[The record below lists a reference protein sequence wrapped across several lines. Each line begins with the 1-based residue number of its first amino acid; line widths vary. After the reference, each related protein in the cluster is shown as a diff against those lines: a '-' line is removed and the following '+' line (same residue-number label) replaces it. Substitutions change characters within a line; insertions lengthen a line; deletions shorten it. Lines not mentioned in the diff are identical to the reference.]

1 MAGENEVRTNLKKQS
16 GRTTKFELT
25 LEVRQSKNTLFQTY
39 WMLNNDTSQ
48 LLKRETKGSSFQERG
63 VKSTGFCPK
72 WDLTSFSLF
81 SRAAKEPPP
90 PYNSLKQK
98 QP

>member
-48 LLKRETKGSSFQERG
+48 LSEKLKSVHFRRE
-63 VKSTGFCPK
+63 V
-72 WDLTSFSLF
+72 
-81 SRAAKEPPP
+81 
-90 PYNSLKQK
+90 
-98 QP
+98 

>member
-48 LLKRETKGSSFQERG
+48 LSEKLKAVHFRRE
-63 VKSTGFCPK
+63 V
-72 WDLTSFSLF
+72 
-81 SRAAKEPPP
+81 
-90 PYNSLKQK
+90 
-98 QP
+98 